1 MPEGGP
7 KLKLQE
13 YVERRTSP
21 VLRRCRQRV
30 NCQRYEAK
38 FDRAAD
44 DLSRWQNEPRF
55 RGESRTT
62 APIPSSRKFLS
73 RMGPGLPG
81 GETDLKLHWSSHL
94 QVAQ

>member
-1 MPEGGP
+1 MAEGGP

-21 VLRRCRQRV
+21 ALRRCRQRV

-62 APIPSSRKFLS
+62 LPHAVTHKSPVAGSFFLEW
-73 RMGPGLPG
+73 GQGFLGVGL
-81 GETDLKLHWSSHL
+81 T
-94 QVAQ
+94 

>member
-1 MPEGGP
+1 MAEGGP

-38 FDRAAD
+38 FDRAAA
-44 DLSRWQNEPRF
+44 DLSRWQMSPGSEERAGQQHQSPVAGSF
-55 RGESRTT
+55 
-62 APIPSSRKFLS
+62 FLEWGQGFLGV
-73 RMGPGLPG
+73 RL
-81 GETDLKLHWSSHL
+81 T
-94 QVAQ
+94 